1 MKQGL
6 FKGINRRKKRAQSRK
21 DSITQ
26 AAIQVLKE
34 KGYEQATMQDIAA
47 AADLSTSS
55 VYYYF
60 DGKDAI
66 LEEAFTLLENEIAAA
81 SQEILNSAQ
90 PQKDAVQLFLQRLAF
105 FQDFN
110 LIGLL
115 AEVQHN
121 RDLEPHLQKMI
132 QTTQIELRQR
142 MASLAERTKI
152 QSVQPALAAD
162 MVLSIGLGALILN
175 HLQKTLTTDNIDIE
189 KVVEQFNSLL
199 FEQSQKT
206 EQENS

>member
-90 PQKDAVQLFLQRLAF
+90 PQKDAVQLF
-105 FQDFN
+105 
-110 LIGLL
+110 
-115 AEVQHN
+115 
-121 RDLEPHLQKMI
+121 
-132 QTTQIELRQR
+132 
-142 MASLAERTKI
+142 
-152 QSVQPALAAD
+152 
-162 MVLSIGLGALILN
+162 
-175 HLQKTLTTDNIDIE
+175 
-189 KVVEQFNSLL
+189 
-199 FEQSQKT
+199 
-206 EQENS
+206 